1 MANYKLKKMTSNSWI
16 VSTNGSPVAFVSKSN
31 DSYDYLTTTEK
42 KQFNSMT
49 ALKSFIGGKIN
60 EEIAESSSGLTDD
73 VAQLIDG
80 FPVKHANVVVETGGE
95 RPVYVRGKTQ
105 HAAGYWCL
113 KFSKRW
119 VPSFCPLLKTVEQ
132 YQSMGPFKDRL
143 EMMSQLKMLNAAG

>member
-1 MANYKLKKMTSNSWI
+1 MASYKLKKMTENSWL
-16 VSTNGSPVAFVSKSN
+16 VSTNGTPVAFVSKS
-31 DSYDYLTTTEK
+31 DDVYHYMTSSGKE
-42 KQFNSMT
+42 QFNSLS

-73 VAQLIDG
+73 VVQLIDG
-80 FPVKHANVVVETGGE
+80 FPVKHANITIETGGE

-143 EMMSQLKMLNAAG
+143 VMMSQLKMLNAAE